1 MQSAG
6 RDGLRAV
13 VLATAV
19 LAFAGLAVGQ
29 QFRYNTIW
37 VPGST
42 STVVYWINDFGTPVG
57 YYETMPGGYFNG
69 FMMTGKTATTIDYPG
84 AYNTICYGINN
95 SGEVVGQY
103 VDTEGFYHV
112 FEYENGTYTIMD
124 PPGATYAG
132 AGAINNLGEIAG
144 VYTDAEGSHGFILS
158 GTTYQTLNVP
168 GAAYTLWGGG
178 INDSGDV
185 TLQWSS
191 GTDAGSSIYNGST
204 YTTIQIDGAEDILA
218 YGINN
223 SGDIAVVRQNVN
235 TGFTQTS
242 LGLQN
247 SRGGYTYLSLEDPLQ
262 TEGDSTLAFGVNNN
276 TVVVGYYI
284 GTFGDYRPDRGFAA
298 TPVRLRRWRGRLAPP
313 PAPSRWSPRRRAF
326 ERCAFPRD
334 SVAQL

>member
-1 MQSAG
+1 MYG
-6 RDGLRAV
+6 
-13 VLATAV
+13 
-19 LAFAGLAVGQ
+19 
-29 QFRYNTIW
+29 
-37 VPGST
+37 
-42 STVVYWINDFGTPVG
+42 INDFGTTVG

-103 VDTEGFYHV
+103 VDTEGFYYA

-191 GTDAGSSIYNGST
+191 GTTRDRRSTTARPTLLFRSTGLRTSWHTGST
-204 YTTIQIDGAEDILA
+204 I
-218 YGINN
+218 
-223 SGDIAVVRQNVN
+223 VV
-235 TGFTQTS
+235 TS
-242 LGLQN
+242 
-247 SRGGYTYLSLEDPLQ
+247 PLC
-262 TEGDSTLAFGVNNN
+262 
-276 TVVVGYYI
+276 
-284 GTFGDYRPDRGFAA
+284 
-298 TPVRLRRWRGRLAPP
+298 GRT
-313 PAPSRWSPRRRAF
+313 
-326 ERCAFPRD
+326 
-334 SVAQL
+334 